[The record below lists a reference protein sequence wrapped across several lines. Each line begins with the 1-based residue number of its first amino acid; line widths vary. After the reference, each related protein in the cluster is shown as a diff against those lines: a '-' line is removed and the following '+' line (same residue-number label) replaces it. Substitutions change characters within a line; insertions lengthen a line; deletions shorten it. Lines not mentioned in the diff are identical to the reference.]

1 MIAFVKG
8 KLEETAYD
16 SVIVDVNGIGME
28 IFTSAYVISA
38 MPRVGE
44 EVKLYTYFHIRE
56 DIMQLYGFLSKD
68 DLDIFKLLINV
79 NGIGPKA
86 ALAVLSSMPAD
97 TLIFAILSEDIKTI
111 EKAQGIGVK
120 TAKKLVLELKD
131 KISSMSEAKIL
142 KNEEITE
149 SRSVSEAELKV
160 KDEALEV
167 LAALGYSL
175 AEAMKA
181 LNKVKISENMTSE
194 DIIKLALKNF

>member
-142 KNEEITE
+142 KNEKITE

-181 LNKVKISENMTSE
+181 LNKVEISENMTSE

>member
-181 LNKVKISENMTSE
+181 LNKVEISENMTSE

>member
-131 KISSMSEAKIL
+131 KINSMSEAKIL

>member
-28 IFTSAYVISA
+28 IFTSTYVISA

-181 LNKVKISENMTSE
+181 LNKVEISENMTSE